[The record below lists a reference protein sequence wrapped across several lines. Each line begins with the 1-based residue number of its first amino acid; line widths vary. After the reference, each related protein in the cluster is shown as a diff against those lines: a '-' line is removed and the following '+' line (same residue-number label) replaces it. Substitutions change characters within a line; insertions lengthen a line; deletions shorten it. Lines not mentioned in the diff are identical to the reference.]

1 MAPIMAPPPCLLS
14 SVARKS
20 FRLGVTT
27 GLLACSLWSCASFA
41 AATDAVPT
49 HLKVTAAFTRPDRD
63 GKPELYASPSVI
75 TVDGKQATIRVGS
88 AGEGVVFTVTPKL
101 NPDGTLTLETATE
114 APSAAPSP
122 SPVPAVKEVPR
133 APRPAGGL
141 PVFHGVLTKDQL
153 FSLEDASGKR
163 QWVPL
168 GRRVDGWTLRSYDEK
183 REALTLSRL
192 GQSVELVLHK
202 AVIVD
207 APAPRATTTVTVKP
221 GAKTTLTVGAGRTI
235 ELEAQ
240 VLDLTK

>member
-1 MAPIMAPPPCLLS
+1 MPMNSPMLCLT
-14 SVARKS
+14 VRKT

-27 GLLACSLWSCASFA
+27 GLFAWGLWSCVPLA
-41 AATDAVPT
+41 AAADAVPT
-49 HLKVTAAFTRPDRD
+49 HLKVTAAFTRPDKD

-88 AGEGVVFTVTPKL
+88 AEEGLVFTVTPRL

-114 APSAAPSP
+114 APAAAPSP
-122 SPVPAVKEVPR
+122 APVPAVKEVPR